1 MRIARLAH
9 KPQQGAAAAGSYLK
23 DIGFTL
29 VSENGKA
36 LHAACLACSEGGE
49 QQQKEGQH
57 IGHGHPL
64 TRFYSVLRGALKRSF
79 AGRRRQRA
87 HKFNFPDFQTTP
99 CHRHN
104 ATPGFE
110 PKCGSVLELYFQVFR
125 GVRSRTVASRY
136 LPLCQCARHLASH
149 PIAALQLSTL
159 SRTWQHMA

>member
-1 MRIARLAH
+1 MRTARLAH

-64 TRFYSVLRGALKRSF
+64 TRFYSVLRGALKSSF
-79 AGRRRQRA
+79 AG
-87 HKFNFPDFQTTP
+87 
-99 CHRHN
+99 
-104 ATPGFE
+104 GG
-110 PKCGSVLELYFQVFR
+110 GSVPTSSISPIFKRHRATDTAGLQGLNR
-125 GVRSRTVASRY
+125 NGV
-136 LPLCQCARHLASH
+136 QF
-149 PIAALQLSTL
+149 
-159 SRTWQHMA
+159 

>member
-79 AGRRRQRA
+79 AGGGGSVPTSSISPIFKR
-87 HKFNFPDFQTTP
+87 
-99 CHRHN
+99 HRHS

-110 PKCGSVLELYFQVFR
+110 PTCGSVLEFYFQVFR
-125 GVRSRTVASRY
+125 GVRRRTVGSRY